1 MDCDTAATGR
11 VRQLQ
16 PHLGRVQE
24 RLREPQV
31 LELIYCIPFTK
42 FLGGGTRLACG
53 LWWETIFIEV
63 VFFKMSYFK

>member
-24 RLREPQV
+24 RLRGPQV
-31 LELIYCIPFTK
+31 LGLIYCIPFTI
-42 FLGGGTRLACG
+42 FLRDGTRLVVG
-53 LWWETIFIEV
+53 FGRKPFFIEV
-63 VFFKMSYFK
+63 VFFKNV